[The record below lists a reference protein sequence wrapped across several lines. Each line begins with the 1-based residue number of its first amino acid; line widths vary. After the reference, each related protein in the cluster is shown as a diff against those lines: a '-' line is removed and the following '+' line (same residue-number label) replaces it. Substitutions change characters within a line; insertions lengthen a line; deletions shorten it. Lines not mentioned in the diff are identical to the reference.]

1 MASATVSRAALEHN
15 ASTVPLLNNK
25 HLPCLH
31 VLRIKDLSSEQR
43 DSYVNFTRLLTYFG
57 MCVATCVIFQS
68 STHIAWGCIVGAAV
82 AVYIAASEYWLN
94 SAAEGGGHKPE
105 IDTKQLE
112 ELIMKS
118 L

>member
-1 MASATVSRAALEHN
+1 M
-15 ASTVPLLNNK
+15 
-25 HLPCLH
+25 
-31 VLRIKDLSSEQR
+31 
-43 DSYVNFTRLLTYFG
+43 LTYFG

-82 AVYIAASEYWLN
+82 AGYIAVSEYWIN
-94 SAAEGGGHKPE
+94 SEAGGGHQPE